1 MRRLGYQE
9 ARDSNTVGLLDRPTP
24 EGWHLFTAL
33 NSLRDVEPT
42 VGPDPAGRRALRRR
56 EEALTGG
63 RRRVPPRQ
71 PKRTRV
77 GELRPSALIHTFGVG
92 AVVDLPRMSAV
103 VMGLDD
109 WRLDDAPVI
118 EESRLLAKIREQEGL
133 EHVERLHGPPQTED
147 RGGLASRAST
157 HGT

>member
-1 MRRLGYQE
+1 MAAE
-9 ARDSNTVGLLDRPTP
+9 AT
-24 EGWHLFTAL
+24 
-33 NSLRDVEPT
+33 
-42 VGPDPAGRRALRRR
+42 
-56 EEALTGG
+56 
-63 RRRVPPRQ
+63 VPPRQ
-71 PKRTRV
+71 SKRTRV

-118 EESRLLAKIREQEGL
+118 GESRLLAKIREHEGL

-147 RGGLASRAST
+147 RGGLASRALDARNLIGVPVASFSRWLLCPASSICEPT
-157 HGT
+157 RCVATGTGTCT